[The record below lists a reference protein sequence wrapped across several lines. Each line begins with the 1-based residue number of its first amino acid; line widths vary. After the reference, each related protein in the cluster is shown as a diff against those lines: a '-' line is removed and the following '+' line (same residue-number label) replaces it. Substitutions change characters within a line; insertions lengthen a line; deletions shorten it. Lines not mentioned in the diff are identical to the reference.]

1 MNSFIPQL
9 IDLICLTVD
18 RNYAGPGQGITSPT
32 RESNSSDS
40 DDEVPD
46 MSHLNQFAIVMDF
59 VDADLDKV
67 FKHNIAFNEHHMLK
81 VIYSSLCSLAFIH
94 DTNIMHR
101 DIKSAN
107 ILIPADCNAKICD
120 FGLSRSLPESSMFLE
135 NLNSQR
141 VRQFANETMEP
152 AQ

>member
-1 MNSFIPQL
+1 
-9 IDLICLTVD
+9 
-18 RNYAGPGQGITSPT
+18 
-32 RESNSSDS
+32 
-40 DDEVPD
+40 
-46 MSHLNQFAIVMDF
+46 MSLLNQFAIVMDF

-67 FKHNIAFNEHHMLK
+67 FKHNLAFGEHHMLK

-120 FGLSRSLPESSMFLE
+120 FGLSRSLPENSMFLE
-135 NLNSQR
+135 NLNSQK
-141 VRQFANETMEP
+141 VR
-152 AQ
+152 

>member
-1 MNSFIPQL
+1 M
-9 IDLICLTVD
+9 D
-18 RNYAGPGQGITSPT
+18 RNFGGPGQGLTSPT
-32 RESNSSDS
+32 RESDSSGS

-46 MSHLNQFAIVMDF
+46 MSSLNQFAIVMDF

-81 VIYSSLCSLAFIH
+81 VIYSSLCSLAFIN
-94 DTNIMHR
+94 DTNVMHR

-107 ILIPADCNAKICD
+107 ILIPADCQAKICD
-120 FGLSRSLPESSMFLE
+120 FGLSRSLPESTMFLE

-141 VRQFANETMEP
+141 VRQYANQTMEP
-152 AQ
+152 MHVRE